1 MENDKRLEDLLSSNT
16 ISQKTYEKVTITKNY
31 IEQKYNLKTIKNL
44 EFNDIISK
52 IRELKISESEKEK
65 IKEKLYKT
73 ELKKSL
79 KKKFVKQTIYNY
91 KSLSIIGR
99 GAFGEVHICTE
110 IKTNK
115 IVAIKKINKEKII
128 LIIIWLL

>member
-1 MENDKRLEDLLSSNT
+1 MENDKRLEELLSSNT
-16 ISQKTYEKVTITKNY
+16 ITQKTYEKVTITKNY

-79 KKKFVKQTIYNY
+79 KKK
-91 KSLSIIGR
+91 
-99 GAFGEVHICTE
+99 ICKANN
-110 IKTNK
+110 I
-115 IVAIKKINKEKII
+115 
-128 LIIIWLL
+128 